1 MGLLK
6 NKKANNMASW
16 TEGIIICLIFIIATT
31 VVVSN
36 FNTRYGTN
44 NTIGLDTSSLDE
56 FNSLADSSNAQIN
69 EGQTSLTSFGLTL
82 LSSWALAKGIFGVL
96 WSFFNGQWI
105 NYIILNMLQVA
116 NPIGSII
123 AVTLRVLFLLSLV
136 LAIIKLFF
144 RTPA

>member
-16 TEGIIICLIFIIATT
+16 TEGIVFVLLFVIAVTIVIAAFNSKIGTT
-31 VVVSN
+31 
-36 FNTRYGTN
+36 
-44 NTIGLDTSSLDE
+44 NTIGLDTASLDD
-56 FNSLADSSNAQIN
+56 FNSLAESSNAQIN

-105 NYIILNMLQVA
+105 NYIILDMLQIA
-116 NPIGSII
+116 NPLGSILAI
-123 AVTLRVLFLLSLV
+123 TLRVLFLLSLIF
-136 LAIIKLFF
+136 AIIKLFF
-144 RTPA
+144 KTSV